1 VAFPLQGEP
10 TDAARVAV
18 EWDGDVTVVQAW
30 AFNDDAAKPMT
41 ERSWDLSLGCGRGG
55 LRFEVNALDLSD
67 LLRDSGIHEPGDLL
81 YAKLDGRA
89 SAEPRVLGSWR
100 RVRLEAWHLQP
111 LPDGCALLE
120 LRTPRRRWVVRLSG
134 LTWRQLCTF
143 AVAAVEHPWFEALR
157 TP

>member
-1 VAFPLQGEP
+1 M
-10 TDAARVAV
+10 AV
-18 EWDGDVTVVQAW
+18 EWEADVVAVQAW
-30 AFNDDAAKPMT
+30 AFNDDAGKPMT

-67 LLRDSGIHEPGDLL
+67 LLRDSGIHEPGDLP
-81 YAKLDGRA
+81 YARFGGRVA
-89 SAEPRVLGSWR
+89 GEPRPLGSWR
-100 RVRLEAWHLQP
+100 RIQVDAWQLQP
-111 LPDGCALLE
+111 LPGGGALLV
-120 LRTPRRRWVVRLSG
+120 LHGARRRWVLRLNG